1 MRAAVV
7 FSRLVP
13 FLIAFRRDRRRWIV
27 VGGPARRTRADHEAR
42 ADRLVRTIAELG
54 PTFIKLAQVFGARA
68 DILPEPYL
76 SAVGTLTDSVPPL
89 PPGVAEQVVAEALG
103 RPFPTVVTR

>member
-27 VGGPARRTRADHEAR
+27 VGGPARRTRAWGRLASDLDPRRLEAATEVVPLSGILPY
-42 ADRLVRTIAELG
+42 ADRI
-54 PTFIKLAQVFGARA
+54 LAGRVQGR
-68 DILPEPYL
+68 I
-76 SAVGTLTDSVPPL
+76 
-89 PPGVAEQVVAEALG
+89 VVD
-103 RPFPTVVTR
+103 VNQ